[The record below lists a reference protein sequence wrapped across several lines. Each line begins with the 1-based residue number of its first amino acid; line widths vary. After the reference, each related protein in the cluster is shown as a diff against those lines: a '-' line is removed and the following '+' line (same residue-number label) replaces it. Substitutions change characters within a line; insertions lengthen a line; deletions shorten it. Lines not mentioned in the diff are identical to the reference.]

1 MRTLALLL
9 ATLLALAGA
18 FVGALPASAQSAPPS
33 PAPLLQR
40 DENVVTADA
49 LPTVQ
54 INDGYVW
61 AQTTIGTTVYAV
73 GQFTNVRPAGAAV
86 GTQLTPR
93 SNVLAYNITTGQLI
107 GSFAPAV
114 NGVVKSIAASADGSR
129 IYLGGSFSTVN
140 GQDRHSIAALD
151 AKTGALVPGFAPS
164 IGGSGVYALT
174 VLGDTVYAGGL
185 FTQANG
191 VARQNLA
198 AFDAGTGALRAWA
211 PATDLQV
218 DAMVAADGGAKV
230 VIGGRFYQVNSA
242 VQRGLAAL
250 DPASGAVLAWQ
261 VPSVVKNGMSSGA
274 GAGKAGIFGLSADAT
289 GVYGTGWVYADVATG
304 NLEGVFAAEA
314 ATGAVRWIADC
325 HGDHYG
331 VFSTG
336 TTVYTTSHTHQC
348 ETVGLWN
355 EQTPRTFRYAEAYTA
370 AARGVLT
377 RSSSVSN
384 IYQDWSGTPSP
395 APYNWFPDFTVGTTS
410 GLGQAGLSVTGAAGF
425 ISVGGEFGSVN
436 NQLVQGLTR
445 FAVTPAGGA
454 KQGPRIPSANWTPT
468 ASSPLPGTAR
478 ISVGANWDRD
488 DTTLTYELRRA
499 GSAAVVAS
507 ASVASSWWN
516 LPQVALMDETAPA
529 GSQQTYTVTVKDAA
543 GNAVTSAPVQVS
555 IAGGAPEP
563 YTQAVLR
570 DGASLFYRL
579 GGDTQDLGGANPP
592 LYASGVTTVS
602 PGAIVGSATDQAA
615 SAFNGNQNGLVATT
629 NATTVPNAYST
640 ELWFKTTTNRG
651 GKLIGY
657 GNYRVAIST
666 RYDRHLYMT
675 NAGKLIVGNHSGVV
689 QTLTSPA
696 SYNDGA
702 WHHAVASNGA
712 DGTRLYVDGQLVA
725 SGPYSGGEAFT
736 GYWRIGGD
744 NLDGWPTPPSST
756 SFAGSIDDVAVYPSA
771 LSAAQVQQHYATGR
785 ALTPPTAAFTAAA
798 TDLAAT
804 FDASGSAATQGAT
817 LASYAWD
824 FGDGGTGSGPTA
836 AHTYASGGTFS
847 VTLTVVDDRGLAST
861 TTQQVTVR
869 PPNVPP
875 TAAFTLAPTGLK
887 LAVDAAGSSD
897 PDGTLTGYAWDWG
910 DGTPA
915 GSGAQASHTYA
926 AAGDYTVTLT
936 VTDDRGATAQRSLVA
951 SVSHADPTAS
961 FVATAQARTVTVDA
975 SASAGADGATLQYAW
990 NWGDGTPPGSG
1001 ATASHTYAAAGTRT
1015 VTLTVTDSLGA
1026 RATATRTVTLEDVA
1040 YAAADRFDRTVASG
1054 WGNADVGGPW
1064 TAVSGAASA
1073 GSVDGATGRLTLPAG
1088 ATRSM
1093 VLADT
1098 SLGDTESRVTFSLDA
1113 APGTGA
1119 SYVGVVARRTG
1130 GGEDLMRVWLRTDG
1144 TAWLV
1149 AQRGGTVLTSQPV
1162 SGLTWQAGTKLNL
1175 AVSVQGGGP
1184 ATLKAKLW
1192 KDGTAEPT
1200 AWQLTA
1206 TDASAS
1212 AAGQVGLHFARSASA
1227 TGPATASFDDFTVAG
1242 VAVAPPN
1249 TPPKAAFTATTT
1261 GLTAAVD
1268 AAGSTDAQGP
1278 LAGYAWDFGDGGTA
1292 TGATA
1297 SHTYAAAGSY
1307 QVKLTVTDAGG
1318 LTDATTKTVVVT
1330 AGAGGGFLA
1339 ADDFER
1345 TTTAGWGSA
1354 DQGGAWTQGQ
1364 GSAGTASVS
1373 GGVGRFGLA
1382 AGQTRNALLAATA
1395 QEATLSVSATLDQ
1408 APSTGASYV
1417 GIIARQVGSESY
1429 VVRAWLRADGAV
1441 WLVTQR
1447 DGATLD
1453 AVAVPGLTWTA
1464 GGVLKLTVQTTG
1476 ATSTTLRAKAWTGAT
1491 EPTGWQITSTDST
1504 PALQAPGTVGLHA
1517 ARSAS
1522 ATSSGGF
1529 SFDTFRVSA
1538 A

>member
-1 MRTLALLL
+1 MRPLALLL

-174 VLGDTVYAGGL
+174 VLGDTVNAGGL

-529 GSQQTYTVTVKDAA
+529 GSLQT
-543 GNAVTSAPVQVS
+543 
-555 IAGGAPEP
+555 
-563 YTQAVLR
+563 
-570 DGASLFYRL
+570 
-579 GGDTQDLGGANPP
+579 
-592 LYASGVTTVS
+592 
-602 PGAIVGSATDQAA
+602 
-615 SAFNGNQNGLVATT
+615 
-629 NATTVPNAYST
+629 
-640 ELWFKTTTNRG
+640 
-651 GKLIGY
+651 
-657 GNYRVAIST
+657 
-666 RYDRHLYMT
+666 
-675 NAGKLIVGNHSGVV
+675 
-689 QTLTSPA
+689 
-696 SYNDGA
+696 
-702 WHHAVASNGA
+702 
-712 DGTRLYVDGQLVA
+712 
-725 SGPYSGGEAFT
+725 
-736 GYWRIGGD
+736 
-744 NLDGWPTPPSST
+744 
-756 SFAGSIDDVAVYPSA
+756 
-771 LSAAQVQQHYATGR
+771 
-785 ALTPPTAAFTAAA
+785 
-798 TDLAAT
+798 
-804 FDASGSAATQGAT
+804 
-817 LASYAWD
+817 
-824 FGDGGTGSGPTA
+824 
-836 AHTYASGGTFS
+836 
-847 VTLTVVDDRGLAST
+847 
-861 TTQQVTVR
+861 
-869 PPNVPP
+869 
-875 TAAFTLAPTGLK
+875 
-887 LAVDAAGSSD
+887 
-897 PDGTLTGYAWDWG
+897 
-910 DGTPA
+910 
-915 GSGAQASHTYA
+915 
-926 AAGDYTVTLT
+926 
-936 VTDDRGATAQRSLVA
+936 
-951 SVSHADPTAS
+951 
-961 FVATAQARTVTVDA
+961 
-975 SASAGADGATLQYAW
+975 
-990 NWGDGTPPGSG
+990 
-1001 ATASHTYAAAGTRT
+1001 
-1015 VTLTVTDSLGA
+1015 
-1026 RATATRTVTLEDVA
+1026 
-1040 YAAADRFDRTVASG
+1040 
-1054 WGNADVGGPW
+1054 
-1064 TAVSGAASA
+1064 
-1073 GSVDGATGRLTLPAG
+1073 
-1088 ATRSM
+1088 
-1093 VLADT
+1093 
-1098 SLGDTESRVTFSLDA
+1098 
-1113 APGTGA
+1113 
-1119 SYVGVVARRTG
+1119 
-1130 GGEDLMRVWLRTDG
+1130 
-1144 TAWLV
+1144 
-1149 AQRGGTVLTSQPV
+1149 
-1162 SGLTWQAGTKLNL
+1162 
-1175 AVSVQGGGP
+1175 
-1184 ATLKAKLW
+1184 
-1192 KDGTAEPT
+1192 
-1200 AWQLTA
+1200 
-1206 TDASAS
+1206 
-1212 AAGQVGLHFARSASA
+1212 
-1227 TGPATASFDDFTVAG
+1227 
-1242 VAVAPPN
+1242 
-1249 TPPKAAFTATTT
+1249 
-1261 GLTAAVD
+1261 
-1268 AAGSTDAQGP
+1268 
-1278 LAGYAWDFGDGGTA
+1278 
-1292 TGATA
+1292 
-1297 SHTYAAAGSY
+1297 
-1307 QVKLTVTDAGG
+1307 
-1318 LTDATTKTVVVT
+1318 
-1330 AGAGGGFLA
+1330 
-1339 ADDFER
+1339 
-1345 TTTAGWGSA
+1345 
-1354 DQGGAWTQGQ
+1354 
-1364 GSAGTASVS
+1364 
-1373 GGVGRFGLA
+1373 
-1382 AGQTRNALLAATA
+1382 
-1395 QEATLSVSATLDQ
+1395 
-1408 APSTGASYV
+1408 
-1417 GIIARQVGSESY
+1417 
-1429 VVRAWLRADGAV
+1429 
-1441 WLVTQR
+1441 
-1447 DGATLD
+1447 
-1453 AVAVPGLTWTA
+1453 
-1464 GGVLKLTVQTTG
+1464 
-1476 ATSTTLRAKAWTGAT
+1476 
-1491 EPTGWQITSTDST
+1491 
-1504 PALQAPGTVGLHA
+1504 
-1517 ARSAS
+1517 
-1522 ATSSGGF
+1522 
-1529 SFDTFRVSA
+1529 
-1538 A
+1538 